1 MRGTVGK
8 ARSAE
13 RSTPLWV
20 ATALTGLASLAGCD
34 GGDTG
39 SGPGS
44 PIDLSESAI
53 EVLGGSDSLAV
64 VRDLELASD
73 GSVWVLNSAEPF
85 FVGFGPDGESLGVH
99 GRSGRGPR
107 DFPMPAGFVTGGW
120 QGEVWALDL
129 VRHAMI
135 RVSRP
140 DADWAEIPLRSASLP
155 PGTVRGGMSMLGSSV
170 RSARLGGE
178 FIVGRTSETMEAG
191 VLNYRF
197 SLLHPDLIA
206 VDPEAG
212 GARTILAFSEVLD
225 DPSGDFIASDGG
237 FPMWYRLW
245 ASCGDSVVRIHDR
258 VRNQLRGFDGT
269 GAEVQ
274 PIDLPPVPFTEVTP
288 RQFAKAVFP
297 IRQAELTGDVWSRL
311 SPEDSLRVLNQAAR
325 SVQGEPRELAS
336 YLPRYVDFRCSESG
350 TMWMNPIDL
359 DAGGLKGALTW
370 LRITPDGAIREV
382 HLPERFDAFR
392 FSDSRIWGVYRDE
405 FDIPAVASIGL
416 PVVAGM
422 PDS

>member
-1 MRGTVGK
+1 M
-8 ARSAE
+8 RSAE
-13 RSTPLWV
+13 RSTPLRV
-20 ATALTGLASLAGCD
+20 AAALAGLASLAGCD
-34 GGDTG
+34 GGDAG

-64 VRDLELASD
+64 VRDLEVASD

-85 FVGFGPDGESLGVH
+85 FVGFGPDGESLGAH

-107 DFPMPAGFVTGGW
+107 DFPMPAGFLAGGW
-120 QGEVWALDL
+120 QGDVWALDL

-140 DADWAEIPLRSASLP
+140 DEDWAEIPLRSASLP

-178 FIVGRTSETMEAG
+178 FVLARTSETMEAG

-197 SLLHPDLIA
+197 SLLQPDLIA

-212 GARTILAFSEVLD
+212 GARALLAFSEVLD
-225 DPSGDFIASDGG
+225 DPSGDFIPSDGG

-245 ASCGDSVVRIHDR
+245 ASCGESVVRIYDR
-258 VRNQLRGFDGT
+258 VRNQLRGFDGS
-269 GAEVQ
+269 GAELR

-311 SPEDSLRVLNQAAR
+311 SSEDSLRVLNQAAQ
-325 SVQGEPRELAS
+325 SVRGEPRELAS

-359 DAGGLKGALTW
+359 DAGGLKGALVW

-382 HLPERFDAFR
+382 HLPERFDALR
-392 FSDSRIWGVYRDE
+392 FSDSRIWGAYRDE
-405 FDIPAVASIGL
+405 LDIPVVASIEL
-416 PVVAGM
+416 PAG
-422 PDS
+422 

>member
-1 MRGTVGK
+1 MSWFG
-8 ARSAE
+8 AA
-13 RSTPLWV
+13 
-20 ATALTGLASLAGCD
+20 GLANCAMESVGNGTDA
-34 GGDTG
+34 
-39 SGPGS
+39 
-44 PIDLSESAI
+44 PIELDESAI

-64 VRDLELASD
+64 VRDLEVASD

-85 FVGFGPDGESLGVH
+85 FVGFGPDGESLGSH

-107 DFPMPAGFVTGGW
+107 DFPMPAGFLAGGW
-120 QGEVWALDL
+120 QGDVWALDL

-140 DADWAEIPLRSASLP
+140 DEDWAEIPLRSASLP

-178 FIVGRTSETMEAG
+178 FIVARTSGTMEAG

-197 SLLHPDLIA
+197 SLLLPDLIA

-212 GARTILAFSEVLD
+212 GARTLLAFSEVLD
-225 DPSGDFIASDGG
+225 DPSGDFIPSDGG

-245 ASCGDSVVRIHDR
+245 ASCGESVVRIYDR
-258 VRNQLRGFDGT
+258 VRNQLRGFDGS
-269 GAEVQ
+269 GAELR

-311 SPEDSLRVLNQAAR
+311 SPEDSLRVLNQAAQ
-325 SVQGEPRELAS
+325 SVRGEPTELAS
-336 YLPRYVDFRCSESG
+336 YLPRYVDFRCSEDG

-359 DAGGLKGALTW
+359 DAGGLKGALVW

-382 HLPERFDAFR
+382 HLPERFDALR

-405 FDIPAVASIGL
+405 VDIPVVASIRL
-416 PVVAGM
+416 PAG
-422 PDS
+422 

>member
-1 MRGTVGK
+1 M
-8 ARSAE
+8 RSAE
-13 RSTPLWV
+13 RSTPLRV
-20 ATALTGLASLAGCD
+20 ATVLTGLASLAGCD

-39 SGPGS
+39 RGPGS
-44 PIDLSESAI
+44 PVDLSESAI

-64 VRDLELASD
+64 VRDLEVARD

-85 FVGFGPDGESLGVH
+85 FVGFGPDGESLGAH

-107 DFPMPAGFVTGGW
+107 DFPMPAGFLAGGW
-120 QGEVWALDL
+120 QGDVWALDL

-135 RVSRP
+135 RISRP

-178 FIVGRTSETMEAG
+178 FIVARTSETMEAG

-197 SLLHPDLIA
+197 SLLQPDLIA

-212 GARTILAFSEVLD
+212 GARTLLAFSEALD
-225 DPSGDFIASDGG
+225 DPSGGFIPSDGG

-245 ASCGDSVVRIHDR
+245 ASCGESVVRIYDR
-258 VRNQLRGFDGT
+258 VRNQLRGFDGS
-269 GAEVQ
+269 GAEVR

-311 SPEDSLRVLNQAAR
+311 SSEDSLRVLNQAAQ
-325 SVQGEPRELAS
+325 SVRGEPRELAS

-350 TMWMNPIDL
+350 TMWINPIDL
-359 DAGGLKGALTW
+359 DAGGLKGASVW
-370 LRITPDGAIREV
+370 LRIEPDGAIREV
-382 HLPERFDAFR
+382 YLPERFDALR

-405 FDIPAVASIGL
+405 VDIAVVASIRL
-416 PVVAGM
+416 PAG
-422 PDS
+422 